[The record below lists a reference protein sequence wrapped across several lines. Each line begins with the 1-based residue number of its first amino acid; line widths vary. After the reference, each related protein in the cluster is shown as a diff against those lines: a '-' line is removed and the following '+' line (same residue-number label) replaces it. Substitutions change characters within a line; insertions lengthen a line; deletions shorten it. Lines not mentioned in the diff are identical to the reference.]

1 MIIGITIARPT
12 AENRTSGSPK
22 IHAALGGG
30 FERGEDA
37 LVAEAEDHDIQRFRK
52 LGGARV
58 ARSVE
63 DARVIRVDRKDP
75 AGKPDTF
82 ERGDD
87 PSARCRLV
95 RGPNYRDR
103 FRSEQRVEP
112 HRPHALSN
120 RFPSTLAAS
129 PMQRKRRLGAAA
141 ALPQAGP
148 LTGFDLE
155 FHLLGDAQRVVD
167 LDTKVT

>member
-1 MIIGITIARPT
+1 
-12 AENRTSGSPK
+12 
-22 IHAALGGG
+22 
-30 FERGEDA
+30 
-37 LVAEAEDHDIQRFRK
+37 
-52 LGGARV
+52 
-58 ARSVE
+58 
-63 DARVIRVDRKDP
+63 
-75 AGKPDTF
+75 
-82 ERGDD
+82 
-87 PSARCRLV
+87 
-95 RGPNYRDR
+95 YRDR

-129 PMQRKRRLGAAA
+129 PMQRKRRLGAGA

-167 LDTKVT
+167 LDTKVTDGAFEPLPEQELNCPQIAGLINPRGL